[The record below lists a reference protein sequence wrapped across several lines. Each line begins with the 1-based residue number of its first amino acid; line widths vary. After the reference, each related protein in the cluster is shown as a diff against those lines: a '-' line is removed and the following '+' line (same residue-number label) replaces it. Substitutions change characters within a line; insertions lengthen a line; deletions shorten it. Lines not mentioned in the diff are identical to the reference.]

1 MKILLTTD
9 WWTPAVNGVVRSVTL
24 LRRELM
30 ARGHDVKVLTLS
42 STSHSYEEDGVIY
55 LGSLSAD
62 RVYPGARVRFAAW
75 NRWMKAL
82 TDWRPDIIHSQCEFS
97 TFLPAWR
104 LARRCGCPLVHT
116 YHTVY
121 EDYTRYVF
129 PSERYGR
136 AAVKELT
143 RLFSGRCDA
152 IIAPT
157 GKVTGLLEEYRV
169 NCPVYTVPTGIDL
182 EAFHPAPAADKQALR
197 RTLGLPEQDTILVA
211 VGRLAAEKNHGELL
225 RLLAREPADQRPL
238 LLFVGDGP
246 VRAQLEQQAADLGL
260 VDRVMFAGMVPPTEV
275 VRYYQA
281 GDAFVCASQSET
293 QGLTYFEALAC
304 GLPTLVRADPCLD
317 GVVENGVNGW
327 QWKDGAE
334 FHQALAAFCAGGTRE
349 ALSAGALATAER
361 FSAEHFADQVLKVYQ
376 ETLDRR
382 NSVPGGLPAS
392 VPAAASGV
400 GFFLCLW
407 LGVWAWRKG
416 LLTDL
421 GALQSWVAG
430 LGIWAAAAFVAFQ
443 AIQVVVPVLPGGLGC
458 LAGVIL
464 FGPWYGFAY
473 NYVGICAGSLA
484 AFGVARY
491 CGRPLLERMFPRK
504 LLVKYDRW
512 MGHKSFSKWF
522 ALAIFL
528 PVAPDDFLCYLA
540 GTTSMRWDQFTFI
553 ILTCKP
559 FAIAAYSTGL
569 TVAMNAILRLI

>member
-182 EAFHPAPAADKQALR
+182 GAFHPAPAADKQALR

-260 VDRVMFAGMVPPTEV
+260 VDRVMFAGMVPPSEV

-293 QGLTYFEALAC
+293 QGLTYFEVLAC

>member
-24 LRRELM
+24 LRRELL
-30 ARGHDVKVLTLS
+30 ALGHDVKVLTLS
-42 STSHSYEEDGVIY
+42 PDSHSYERDGVIY

-75 NRWMKAL
+75 NRWMRAL
-82 TDWRPDIIHSQCEFS
+82 TDWRPDVIHSQCEFS
-97 TFLPAWR
+97 TFLPAWQ
-104 LARRCGCPLVHT
+104 LARRCNCPLVHT
-116 YHTVY
+116 YHTAY
-121 EDYTRYVF
+121 EDYTRYLI
-129 PSERYGR
+129 PSERCGHV
-136 AAVKELT
+136 AVKELT
-143 RLFSGRCDA
+143 KLFSGRCDA
-152 IIAPT
+152 ILAPT
-157 GKVTGLLEEYRV
+157 GKVAAMLDQYGV
-169 NCPVYTVPTGIDL
+169 SCPVYTVPTGIDL
-182 EAFHPAPAADKQALR
+182 EAFRPIPPEDKPALR
-197 RTLGLPEQDTILVA
+197 RALGLPEGEQTILVS

-225 RLLAREPADQRPL
+225 RLLAKEPAGQRPL

-304 GLPTLVRADPCLD
+304 GLPTIVRADPCLE

-327 QWKDGAE
+327 QWKDAAG
-334 FHQALAAFCAGGTRE
+334 FHEALAAFCAGGAVRA
-349 ALSAGALATAER
+349 ALRAGALATAER
-361 FSAEHFADQVLKVYQ
+361 YSAARFASQALEVYNAA
-376 ETLDRR
+376 LDRR
-382 NSVPGGLPAS
+382 SRVPGGLPAS

-407 LGVWAWRKG
+407 LGVWAWQKG

-421 GALQSWVAG
+421 AALQAWVAG
-430 LGIWAAAAFVAFQ
+430 LGPWAAA
-443 AIQVVVPVLPGGLGC
+443 C

-473 NYVGICAGSLA
+473 NYIGICAGSLA

-504 LLVKYDRW
+504 LLLKYDRW
-512 MGHKSFSKWF
+512 LGQKSFTKWF
-522 ALAIFL
+522 ALAIFF

-540 GTTSMRWDQFTFI
+540 GTTSMNWGQFTFI

-569 TVAMNAILRLI
+569 TVAMNTVLRLL

>member
-24 LRRELM
+24 LRRELL
-30 ARGHDVKVLTLS
+30 AQGHDVRVLTLS
-42 STSHSYEEDGVIY
+42 PDSHSYEKDGVIY

-75 NRWMKAL
+75 NRWMRAL
-82 TDWRPDIIHSQCEFS
+82 TDWHPDVIHSQCEFS
-97 TFLPAWR
+97 TFLPAWQ
-104 LARRCGCPLVHT
+104 LARRCSCPLVHT

-121 EDYTRYVF
+121 EDYTRYLI
-129 PSERYGR
+129 PSERCGHV
-136 AAVKELT
+136 AVKELT
-143 RLFSGRCDA
+143 KLLSGRCDA
-152 IIAPT
+152 I
-157 GKVTGLLEEYRV
+157 L
-169 NCPVYTVPTGIDL
+169 
-182 EAFHPAPAADKQALR
+182 APADKPALR
-197 RTLGLPEQDTILVA
+197 RALGLPEGETILVS
-211 VGRLAAEKNHGELL
+211 VGRLAVEKNHGELL
-225 RLLAREPADQRPL
+225 RLLAKEPAGARPL

-260 VDRVMFAGMVPPTEV
+260 VDRVMFAGMVPPGEV

-304 GLPTLVRADPCLD
+304 GLPAIVRADPCLD
-317 GVVENGVNGW
+317 GVVEDGVNGW
-327 QWKDGAE
+327 QWKDAAG
-334 FHQALAAFCAGGTRE
+334 FHAALEAFCAGGEVRE
-349 ALSAGALATAER
+349 RLRAGALATAER
-361 FSAEHFADQVLKVYQ
+361 YSAPRFAAQALEVY
-376 ETLDRR
+376 EKALDRR
-382 NSVPGGLPAS
+382 SRIPGGLPAS

-407 LGVWAWRKG
+407 LGVWAWQKG

-421 GALQSWVAG
+421 ATLQAWVAE
-430 LGIWAAAAFVAFQ
+430 LGPWAAAAFIAFQ
-443 AIQVVVPVLPGGLGC
+443 AVQVVVPILPGGLGC

-491 CGRPLLERMFPRK
+491 CGRPLLERMFSRK
-504 LLVKYDRW
+504 LLLKYDRW
-512 MGHKSFSKWF
+512 LGQKSFTKWF
-522 ALAIFL
+522 ALAIFF

-540 GTTSMRWDQFTFI
+540 GTTSMNWGQFTFI

-569 TVAMNAILRLI
+569 TVAMNTVLRLL

>member
-1 MKILLTTD
+1 MKILITTD

-30 ARGHDVKVLTLS
+30 AKGHDVKVLTLS
-42 STSHSYEEDGVIY
+42 TSSRSYEEDGVIY
-55 LGSLSAD
+55 LGSLNAS
-62 RVYPGARVRFAAW
+62 RVYPGARVRFDAW
-75 NRWMKAL
+75 NRWIRAL

-116 YHTVY
+116 YHTAY

-129 PSERYGR
+129 PSQRCGR
-136 AAVKELT
+136 VAVKELT
-143 RLFSGRCDA
+143 RLFSGRCDS
-152 IIAPT
+152 IVAPT
-157 GKVTGLLEEYRV
+157 GKVSDMLHQYKV
-169 NCPVYTVPTGIDL
+169 SCPVYTVATGIDL
-182 EAFHPAPAADKQALR
+182 TSFRPVAPEEKPALR
-197 RTLGLPEQDTILVA
+197 RALGLPEGERILVS

-225 RLLAREPADQRPL
+225 RLLAREPAESRPL

-246 VRAQLEQQAADLGL
+246 ARARLEQQAADLGL
-260 VDRVMFAGMVPPTEV
+260 VDRVMFAGMVPPAEV

-304 GLPTLVRADPCLD
+304 GIPVIVRADPCLE
-317 GVVENGVNGW
+317 GVVEDGVNGW
-327 QWKDGAE
+327 QWKDAAG
-334 FHQALAAFCAGGTRE
+334 FHAALEHLGSGEQWAS
-349 ALSAGALATAER
+349 LSAGALATAER
-361 FSAEHFADQVLKVYQ
+361 YSAEHFARQILNVYE

-382 NSVPGGLPAS
+382 NSVPGGLPTS
-392 VPAAASGV
+392 LPAAASGA

-421 GALQSWVAG
+421 GALQTWAAE
-430 LGIWAAAAFVAFQ
+430 LGIWAAAAFIAFQ
-443 AIQVVVPVLPGGLGC
+443 AIQVVIPVLPGGLGC
-458 LAGVIL
+458 LAGVLL

-473 NYVGICAGSLA
+473 NYVGICAGSMA

-491 CGRPLLERMFPRK
+491 CGRPLLERMFSRK
-504 LLVKYDRW
+504 LLLKYDHW
-512 MGHKSFSKWF
+512 LGQKSFAKWF

-540 GTTSMRWDQFTFI
+540 GTTSMRWRQFTVI
-553 ILTCKP
+553 ILACKP

-569 TVAMNAILRLI
+569 TVAMNTILKLF